1 MIFSLERRFLLFLL
15 LPVAVILITVGVVG
29 WIFARSFLLDQWA
42 DSTRLRLERAAQQIT
57 MRMDEKLELIKLMAK
72 AEEVP
77 NNANVQAFLIQQ
89 LVEKEGVRV
98 VDIEPFNDAAAGSG
112 EKLDPYNALVTESG
126 LYVMDLWDYGFYA
139 PTVDPQSSDR
149 SLKIVK
155 LMGLNNEQIRRLVVR
170 INFDSL
176 LEPIQQMGLWEG
188 TTASLVT
195 STGQLLAHTDKVMS
209 DRKSLGETGD
219 PLELNLLKNIRE
231 KPFGTVRGKGYPP
244 DTAAVFLKMP
254 SINWYL
260 VLFSKGGVICAPIV
274 YFGYYFAT
282 GAIASLAA
290 ILLLIRVTTR
300 PVSKSIA
307 QISEA
312 SAKVRNGDYEVELPR
327 ETSDEIGQLGASF
340 KKMIA
345 GLKQR
350 DLIEQTFGR
359 YVDRKVAEELMSRP
373 EALRLGGEKRT
384 VTIMMS
390 DLRNFTGVSEKLQP
404 EEVIKM
410 LNRYFARMIKVIER
424 YKGIIVDF
432 YGDSILVFFNGL
444 EADVD
449 ARALDALRCAL
460 EMQKECE
467 KFVTEN
473 VRQGLPVLGMGI
485 GIHSGEVIV
494 GNIGTES
501 RAKYGIVGSD
511 VNLTDRIQAT
521 AGGGKVVIS
530 GRTYDAISDFLKV
543 SLEFKASLKGVEEI
557 QQLYEIESVNGDS
570 QSEEKPLYPSQWT
583 TLFERLIRRG
593 ANVESLY
600 GLI

>member
-1 MIFSLERRFLLFLL
+1 MIFSLERRFLLLL
-15 LPVAVILITVGVVG
+15 LIPVAVILITVGVVG
-29 WIFARSFLLDQWA
+29 WMFGRSLILDQWI
-42 DSTRLRLERAAQQIT
+42 DSTRLRLEKAAHQIT
-57 MRMDEKLELIKLMAK
+57 MHMDEKPELIKLIAK

-77 NNANVQAFLIQQ
+77 NNAVVQGFLIQQ
-89 LVEKEGVRV
+89 LVEKEEVRF
-98 VDIEPFNDAAAGSG
+98 VDIELFDNTDPGSG
-112 EKLDPYNALVTESG
+112 EKPDPYTAVAAEGG
-126 LYVMDLWDYGFYA
+126 LYVMELWDYGSYA
-139 PTVDPQSSDR
+139 PTMDPQSSDR

-155 LMGLNNEQIRRLVVR
+155 LMGENNEQIRRLVVR

-176 LEPIQQMGLWEG
+176 LEPIKQMGLWEG
-188 TTASLVT
+188 ATACLAA
-195 STGQLLAHTDKVMS
+195 STGQVLAHTDKAMH

-219 PLELNLLKNIRE
+219 PLELNLLKEIRE
-231 KPFGTVRGKGYPP
+231 KPFGHVCGKGYPP
-244 DTAAVFLKMP
+244 DRVAVFLKMP
-254 SINWYL
+254 FINWYL
-260 VLFSKGGVICAPIV
+260 VLFSKGSVILAPILRFV
-274 YFGYYFAT
+274 CYFAI
-282 GAIASLAA
+282 GAIASLVA

-312 SAKVRNGDYEVELPR
+312 AAKVRNGDYEVELPE
-327 ETSDEIGQLGASF
+327 ETRDEVGQLGASF
-340 KKMIA
+340 KKMTE

-359 YVDRKVAEELMSRP
+359 YVDKKVAEELMSRP

-390 DLRNFTGVSEKLQP
+390 DLRNFTVVSEKLEP

-410 LNRYFARMIKVIER
+410 LNRYFARMIELIER
-424 YKGIIVDF
+424 YSGIIVDF

-444 EADVD
+444 EADID

-460 EMQKECE
+460 EMQQEFE

-473 VRQGLPVLGMGI
+473 VRQGLPVLAMGI
-485 GIHSGEVIV
+485 GIHTGEVIV

-521 AGGGKVVIS
+521 AGGGKIVIS
-530 GRTYDAISDFLKV
+530 ERTYDVISDFVEV
-543 SLEFKASLKGVEEI
+543 SLEFKARLKGVEEI
-557 QQLYEIESVNGDS
+557 RQLYEIESVNSDL
-570 QSEEKPLYPSQWT
+570 QSKRKPIYPSKRPALSDRDFQGGT
-583 TLFERLIRRG
+583 TIE
-593 ANVESLY
+593 VY
-600 GLI
+600 